1 MAARLMGLRTPC
13 CCCRRS
19 GCIIG
24 FSVVVLGHR
33 GGHHSRARVQC
44 CVFVFVFVI
53 VSRRRSTSMC
63 FCTAPPDTGTK
74 GSGLD
79 LGPQCWYPVASPGCH
94 SAINYSAVTVVLG
107 SWCSGMWQLIVAF
120 TDSGL
125 PCKCEVL
132 GCHLM

>member
-1 MAARLMGLRTPC
+1 MVARLCFWRYVVCYAYLIVLSFFLVSDRSGGGGVINLLAARLMGLRTPC

-94 SAINYSAVTVVLG
+94 SAIT
-107 SWCSGMWQLIVAF
+107 QL
-120 TDSGL
+120 
-125 PCKCEVL
+125 
-132 GCHLM
+132 